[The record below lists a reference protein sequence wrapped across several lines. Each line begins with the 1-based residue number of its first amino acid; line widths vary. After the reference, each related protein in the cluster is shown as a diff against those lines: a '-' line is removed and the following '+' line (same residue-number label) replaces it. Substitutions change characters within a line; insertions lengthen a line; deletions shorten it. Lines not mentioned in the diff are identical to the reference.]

1 MYTIHLAGHRP
12 IITTAPTAAAALAET
27 DRLAD
32 QLHEQLH
39 RNGEGNNGF
48 WAVFVATDTTTGQVA
63 AWTATNGGPPT
74 PRHNH
79 TPEAAPHAS

>member
-1 MYTIHLAGHRP
+1 MYTIHLAGHRTT
-12 IITTAPTAAAALAET
+12 ITCAPTAAAALNET
-27 DRLAD
+27 ERLAD

-39 RNGEGNNGF
+39 RNDKGNSDF
-48 WAVFVATDTTTGQVA
+48 WAVFVATDTRTGQVV

-79 TPEAAPHAS
+79 TPQANPHAS